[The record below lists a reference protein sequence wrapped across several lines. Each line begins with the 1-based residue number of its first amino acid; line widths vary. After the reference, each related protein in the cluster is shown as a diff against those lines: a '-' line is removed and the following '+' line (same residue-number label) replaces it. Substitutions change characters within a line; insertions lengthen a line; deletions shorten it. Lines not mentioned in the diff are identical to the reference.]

1 MWYNLI
7 DNLCSK
13 KGAKMKKV
21 SIHTEYIELQNVL
34 KLNGIIYTGGEA
46 KIFLKENEV
55 FVNGILE
62 NRRGRKLYAGD
73 QVKIA
78 DEIYLIEKNVG

>member
-1 MWYNLI
+1 
-7 DNLCSK
+7 
-13 KGAKMKKV
+13 MKKV

-46 KIFLKENEV
+46 KMFLKENEV

-73 QVKIA
+73 QVKIG
-78 DEIYLIEKNVG
+78 DEIYLIEKNAG